1 MTFVTHKGT
10 LNSNLLIQGFP
21 HLTNK
26 QTCGLESSNTLWH
39 RADVCMSMLVY
50 FLTHT
55 QQAMQSSAVL
65 PVKNTRQTIDSRDLL
80 ASRMC
85 SMLGIYNAC

>member
-1 MTFVTHKGT
+1 MH
-10 LNSNLLIQGFP
+10 
-21 HLTNK
+21 
-26 QTCGLESSNTLWH
+26 E
-39 RADVCMSMLVY
+39 Y

-65 PVKNTRQTIDSRDLL
+65 PVKNTRQTIDSRDLF

-85 SMLGIYNAC
+85 SMLGICNACWTHIHMYMIVYTYIE